1 MTMQSTLFVFGLAM
15 LIAIELLRW
24 LADMPA
30 EVGTALSSIAWLMI
44 AGPAAIS
51 ARANRTPPDE
61 RGFGRPLLLLLVAV
75 LAGVMLVLAPGCAST
90 REVTLAPD
98 DPPATFDMERGPPCV
113 ITVYEAPGK
122 KTASVRHDSK
132 RCEFILDGQVI
143 P

>member
-24 LADMPA
+24 LAGMPA

-61 RGFGRPLLLLLVAV
+61 RGFARPLLLLLVAV
-75 LAGVMLVLAPGCAST
+75 LAGVVLVLAPGCAST
-90 REVTLAPD
+90 RVDGTTMGFRLRD
-98 DPPATFDMERGPPCV
+98 DPKRPAPACLYRH
-113 ITVYEAPGK
+113 TVDG
-122 KTASVRHDSK
+122 VL
-132 RCEFILDGQVI
+132 LDEGALDDCPEV
-143 P
+143 PVCREPSP